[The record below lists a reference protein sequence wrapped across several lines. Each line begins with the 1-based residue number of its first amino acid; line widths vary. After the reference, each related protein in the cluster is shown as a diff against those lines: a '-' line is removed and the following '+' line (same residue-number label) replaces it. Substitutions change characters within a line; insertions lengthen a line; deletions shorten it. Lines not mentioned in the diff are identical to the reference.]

1 MKFIPMAALL
11 TGLAALPALAQT
23 AAPAAAPAQGN
34 APAATASSIP
44 AGHIRAEQLLDRDVY
59 STDNVEIGEVEDLVI
74 DPAQGRITA
83 VVIEVENRLGITQK
97 HVSVPLDR
105 LRVAPGER
113 RVTINMASGDIRSL
127 PAFNR

>member
-1 MKFIPMAALL
+1 MRIIPIAALL
-11 TGLAALPALAQT
+11 AATL
-23 AAPAAAPAQGN
+23 AAPAMAQSSAASQ
-34 APAATASSIP
+34 ASGVP

-83 VVIEVENRLGITQK
+83 VVIELENRLGLTQK
-97 HVSVPLDR
+97 HVSVTMDQ
-105 LRVAPGER
+105 LRVTPGER
-113 RVTINMASGDIRSL
+113 RVTLNMASGEIRSL

>member
-1 MKFIPMAALL
+1 MKFIPLAALL
-11 TGLAALPALAQT
+11 TGLIALPVLAPAQT
-23 AAPAAAPAQGN
+23 PAPAAPAA
-34 APAATASSIP
+34 TSVP
-44 AGHIRAEQLLDRDVY
+44 AGQIRAEQLLDRDVY
-59 STDNVEIGEVEDLVI
+59 STDNVEIGEVDDLVI

-105 LRVAPGER
+105 LRVVPGER

-127 PAFNR
+127 PAFQR